1 MKQLCILLVAA
12 MGCAHS
18 VESGGT
24 PRGDGA
30 IDEED
35 TSTTIDDSAGGE
47 DDTSAPGVDT
57 GTTTADTRTTTT
69 DSSTT
74 PTDTGTTPRDT
85 GVADTGTPV
94 VDTGPTG
101 PITGGPCVSGASGA
115 TAIRVRFYNGGGK
128 PTVAYDVWGL
138 PNKTRQKVGVYG
150 YTIPYT
156 VPGWADPYL
165 GEGGLQLDSSNFI
178 DIELSTVGL
187 SSITSA
193 TLSLYGRSYS
203 TGTSGSFNWQTFKG
217 TGATPSNS
225 MSNVTPYRW
234 SNGTATAAF
243 VPGDGGVLLRIK
255 AGPSSNSLVVNKI
268 ELCMEAS

>member
-1 MKQLCILLVAA
+1 VKQLWILTVVA

-18 VESGGT
+18 VESGGP

-30 IDEED
+30 IEEED
-35 TSTTIDDSAGGE
+35 TSTTLDDSGGGG
-47 DDTSAPGVDT
+47 DDTSAPGDDTATTTTDTGVATRDT
-57 GTTTADTRTTTT
+57 GTTLR
-69 DSSTT
+69 DS
-74 PTDTGTTPRDT
+74 
-85 GVADTGTPV
+85 GVADTGTV
-94 VDTGPTG
+94 VTDTGPTG
-101 PITGGPCVSGASGA
+101 PITGGPCVSGRSGA
-115 TAIRVRFYNGGGK
+115 TAIRIRFYNGGGK

-138 PNKTRQKVGVYG
+138 PDKTRQKASVYG

-178 DIELSTVGL
+178 DIEFSTVGL
-187 SSITSA
+187 SSIASA

-203 TGTSGSFNWQTFKG
+203 TGTSGSFTWQTSKG
-217 TGATPSNS
+217 VGAEATNI
-225 MSNVTPYRW
+225 MSNVTPYKW
-234 SNGTATAAF
+234 YGTAGNVTAWL
-243 VPGDGGVLLRIK
+243 VPGSGGGLLRIK